1 LKITEN
7 GFSTTSI
14 QLDWVLKFETIH
26 AGNFCFSMGWN
37 TNQISLGILN
47 AQHGFFGNVSTFKF
61 DSLILFLIVNGLIA
75 E

>member
-1 LKITEN
+1 
-7 GFSTTSI
+7 
-14 QLDWVLKFETIH
+14 
-26 AGNFCFSMGWN
+26 MGWN

-47 AQHGFFGNVSTFKF
+47 AQHGFFGNVSTFQF